1 MPTFAQIRACFAV
14 GYFSRPFPEMPTRR
28 HTGRDVGAVWLGTVG
43 TIKTIF
49 QAPPI
54 YRTHRT
60 YRPSLRI
67 VDGWFVLNMD
77 VADVVAFF
85 GLIRHAEFL

>member
-14 GYFSRPFPEMPTRR
+14 GYFPDLFPKSP
-28 HTGRDVGAVWLGTVG
+28 HVG
-43 TIKTIF
+43 TQGAKS
-49 QAPPI
+49 API